1 LACRHCNPPLAYP
14 EGGRMITDFD
24 LLLAETARTFDVS
37 TEEILG
43 PSRHQTISLARH
55 VVMALWSDHHSFP
68 ESAARCRR
76 VCHNS
81 AMYAREKVLNRA
93 ELDANFARLVAGI
106 SNRCQHSN
114 PSNSTGIEPEPLE
127 KTA

>member
-1 LACRHCNPPLAYP
+1 
-14 EGGRMITDFD
+14 MITDFD

-37 TEEILG
+37 TEAILG

-106 SNRCQHSN
+106 ADRCQHAN
-114 PSNSTGIEPEPLE
+114 PSIPTGIE
-127 KTA
+127 KIA

>member
-1 LACRHCNPPLAYP
+1 
-14 EGGRMITDFD
+14 MITDFD